1 MWTMQS
7 KPIPDRFL
15 LWLIVGQ
22 FKMLMSLGGVSA
34 EYRIAMV
41 ELSCIFC
48 FSALL
53 VFFRAIACRNI
64 S

>member
-22 FKMLMSLGGVSA
+22 FKMGPAPHVTWWRKRGIPHSYGRAQLYLLFFSFACFLSR
-34 EYRIAMV
+34 YR
-41 ELSCIFC
+41 L
-48 FSALL
+48 
-53 VFFRAIACRNI
+53 
-64 S
+64 